1 AIMLDTH
8 RRQERYG
15 STCGRNTSSSI
26 GEHESDNA
34 ILCITTHFDVIRTD
48 HNITG
53 RQGDRVSRL
62 WPLTGIER
70 AGRDS
75 QGTRTEG
82 HAASRKR
89 RGAEPGQRE
98 QRSGSARRKEESE
111 CDRVVA
117 NTWIEDRAIRDR
129 KLRWE

>member
-1 AIMLDTH
+1 MLETH
-8 RRQERYG
+8 RRQKSYG
-15 STCGRNTSSSI
+15 STCGRDTSSSI
-26 GEHESDNA
+26 GEHEPDNA
-34 ILCITTHFDVIRTD
+34 SLRLTAPFDVPRTD
-48 HNITG
+48 HDVTG
-53 RQGDRVSRL
+53 REGDRVPRYL
-62 WPLTGIER
+62 WTLTGKES

-89 RGAEPGQRE
+89 RGTKLGQCE
-98 QRSGSARRKEESE
+98 QRSGSARRKDESK

-117 NTWIEDRAIRDR
+117 DTWIEDRSIRDS